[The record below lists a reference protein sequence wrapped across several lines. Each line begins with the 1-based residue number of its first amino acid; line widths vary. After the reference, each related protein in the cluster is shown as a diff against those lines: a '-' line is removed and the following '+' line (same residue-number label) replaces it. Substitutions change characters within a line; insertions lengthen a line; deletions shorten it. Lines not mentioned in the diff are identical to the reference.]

1 MAMLNEINISKNFEN
16 YSQRNNEL
24 LPHVSCGPTNMI
36 QALEYAGWEW
46 NNKQFPELK
55 QPEDKL
61 LKFTRTNEN
70 VLKYYERKYKNMYKN
85 WIDEAKSLQKEG
97 QELWEVDCKKAYPPN
112 EIHDVM
118 SFATNAFLGY
128 SADDISNKH
137 YATYFVEEFYLPTV
151 ISQLC
156 SGLPVVTSVR
166 FKDCGHYITIVGCRW
181 KGREPNESNVE
192 NLIIDNTYGRFNFKT
207 ETYEMASGNDN
218 LISKKELIER
228 VRPVMHLFRPG
239 ALTI

>member
-1 MAMLNEINISKNFEN
+1 MATLNEINISKNFEN

-24 LPHVSCGPTNMI
+24 LSHVSCGPTNMI

-70 VLKYYERKYKNMYKN
+70 VLKYYEKKYKNMYRN
-85 WIDEAKSLQKEG
+85 WIEEAKSLQKEG
-97 QELWEVDCKKAYPPN
+97 QELWEVDCKKSYPPN

-128 SADDISNKH
+128 TEENINNKH
-137 YATYFVEEFYLPTV
+137 YATYLSNTFHIATV
-151 ISQLC
+151 LMQLEV
-156 SGLPVVTSVR
+156 GLPVVTSVR
-166 FKDCGHYITIVGCRW
+166 FGGFGHYITIVGCQW
-181 KGREPNESNVE
+181 KGRHLTPDTVVNF
-192 NLIIDNTYGRFNFKT
+192 IIDNTYGRFNFKT
-207 ETYEMASGNDN
+207 EQYENVSGNDN
-218 LISKKELIER
+218 LISKEELLSR
-228 VRPVMHLFRPG
+228 ARPVMHLFKSG
-239 ALTI
+239 ALTM